1 VYVYEVSLMTLHIS
15 QILPL
20 LGATLLLSSCSNV
33 EPPMAPA
40 PVSARPAKIVTLAV
54 DGSELRRSFPGTLRA
69 TRRSELA
76 FRVSGQLVEL
86 PAQAGVRVAQGQL
99 LGRLDDADFRNQLA
113 DREAKFQLAKTQHA
127 KVAKLI
133 DKQYTTQADLD
144 EAVANLKAARAALE
158 LARANLYY
166 TELRAPFDG
175 VVGHVAVENHQ
186 AVKAQTPVLQLQS
199 DAGLDVVFSVPE
211 SLLTSLR
218 RIEDP
223 SQICAQV
230 RFNARPEKAYQA
242 CYKEH
247 DTIPDPLTRTYPV
260 VHTMAAVEDFPVLPG
275 MAVNVE
281 VDLSELLPDRPRT
294 GVRIPLGAVFEEK
307 GRHWVWRLDEEMRV
321 RRVEVQTGGIR
332 GEMLRVVEG
341 LATGDRIVAVG
352 VSRLRE
358 GMPVRP
364 LVKERGL

>member
-1 VYVYEVSLMTLHIS
+1 MILRIS
-15 QILPL
+15 RLVPL
-20 LGATLLLSSCSNV
+20 LGTALLLSSCGSGK
-33 EPPMAPA
+33 PPMAPTQA
-40 PVSARPAKIVTLAV
+40 PARPAKIVTVAV
-54 DGSELRRSFPGTLRA
+54 DGGELHRTFPGTLRA
-69 TRRSELA
+69 ARRSELA
-76 FRVSGQLVEL
+76 FRVSGQLMAL
-86 PAQAGVRVAQGQL
+86 PAQAGMRVEKGQL

-133 DKQYTTQADLD
+133 DKHYTTQADLD
-144 EAVANLKAARAALE
+144 EVVANLKAARAALE
-158 LARANLYY
+158 LARDNLNY
-166 TELRAPFDG
+166 TELHAPFDG

-186 AVKAQTPVLQLQS
+186 AVKAQAPVLQLQS
-199 DAGLDVVFSVPE
+199 DASLDVVFSVPE

-230 RFNARPEKAYQA
+230 RFNARPEKVYRA

-247 DTIPDPLTRTYPV
+247 DSLPDPFTRTYTV

-281 VDLSELLPDRPRT
+281 VDLSGLLSERPRV
-294 GVRIPLGAVFEEK
+294 GVRVPLGAIFEEG
-307 GRHWVWRLDEEMRV
+307 GRRWAWRLDEEMRV
-321 RRVEVQTGGIR
+321 RRTEVQTGDIR
-332 GEMLRVVEG
+332 GESLRVVAG
-341 LATGDRIVAVG
+341 LVAGDRIVAAG

-358 GMPVRP
+358 GMQVRP

>member
-1 VYVYEVSLMTLHIS
+1 VYVYEDFLMTHCLPR
-15 QILPL
+15 LVPL
-20 LGATLLLSSCSNV
+20 LGVTLLLSSCGNAEPLVASV
-33 EPPMAPA
+33 EAP
-40 PVSARPAKIVTLAV
+40 ARPAKIVTVAV
-54 DGSELRRSFPGTLRA
+54 DSSELRRTFPGTLHS
-69 TRRSELA
+69 TRHSELA

-86 PAQAGVRVAQGQL
+86 PAQAGIRVQRGQL

-113 DREAKFQLAKTQHA
+113 DREARFQLAKTQHA

-133 DKQYTTQADLD
+133 DKRYTTQADLD

-158 LARANLYY
+158 LARDNLDY

-218 RIEDP
+218 RIDDP
-223 SQICAQV
+223 SQICVKV
-230 RFNARPEKAYQA
+230 RFNARPKKVYRA

-247 DTIPDPLTRTYPV
+247 DSLPDPLTRTYTV
-260 VHTMAAVEDFPVLPG
+260 VHTMAAIEDFPVLPG

-281 VDLSELLPDRPRT
+281 VDLSKLLPEGPRT
-294 GVRIPLGAVFEEK
+294 GVRVPLGAIFEEGGK
-307 GRHWVWRLDEEMRV
+307 RWAWRLDEEMRV
-321 RRVEVQTGGIR
+321 RRTEVQTGDIR
-332 GEMLRVVEG
+332 GESLRVING
-341 LATGDRIVAVG
+341 LVAGDRIIAAG

-358 GMPVRP
+358 GMQVRP